1 MKKWLQDNLRSI
13 IVTSFIIPILL
24 VAFVSISHV
33 VTFYGLSNPMSWA
46 IFLSV
51 AVEIAALAALAG
63 VSAKF
68 GKFIYIPFGI
78 VTLIQFIGN
87 FFYSFSFIETSSQ
100 EFKTWI
106 EMVSGI
112 FEPMG
117 IEPTDVAAHK
127 RILAF
132 FTGGLLPFISLTF
145 AHMLIV
151 YSERDKEIP
160 KEETIFKDGK
170 KIGELSASLDNNGK
184 EVYIDLINID
194 KKLQEYVFA
203 YPKTNPTRSVVV
215 WGYGSIYNHS
225 KNNNADW
232 ISDEEKNV
240 FTFFTIRDINEGE
253 EICTNYGEGYERVV
267 KTVK

>member
-87 FFYSFSFIETSSQ
+87 FFYSFSFIDASSQ

-117 IEPTDVAAHK
+117 VEPSDVVAHK

-151 YSERDKEIP
+151 YSERDKETP
-160 KEETIFKDGK
+160 KEEKKVLTEDEIVELSKEIGKMETIDEPVVLSEEKM
-170 KIGELSASLDNNGK
+170 GELENFLKKMSKESDNSENK
-184 EVYIDLINID
+184 IKRLVY
-194 KKLQEYVFA
+194 
-203 YPKTNPTRSVVV
+203 
-215 WGYGSIYNHS
+215 S
-225 KNNNADW
+225 KNGQNQ
-232 ISDEEKNV
+232 
-240 FTFFTIRDINEGE
+240 
-253 EICTNYGEGYERVV
+253 
-267 KTVK
+267 

>member
-106 EMVSGI
+106 EMVSGV

-151 YSERDKEIP
+151 YSERDKETP
-160 KEETIFKDGK
+160 KEEKKVLTEDEIVELSKEIGKMETIDEPVVLSEEKM
-170 KIGELSASLDNNGK
+170 GELENFLKKMSKESDNSENK
-184 EVYIDLINID
+184 IKRLVY
-194 KKLQEYVFA
+194 
-203 YPKTNPTRSVVV
+203 
-215 WGYGSIYNHS
+215 S
-225 KNNNADW
+225 KN
-232 ISDEEKNV
+232 
-240 FTFFTIRDINEGE
+240 G
-253 EICTNYGEGYERVV
+253 
-267 KTVK
+267 

>member
-87 FFYSFSFIETSSQ
+87 FFYSFSFIDTSSQ

-151 YSERDKEIP
+151 YSERDKETP
-160 KEETIFKDGK
+160 KEEKKVLTEDEIVELSKEIGKMETIDEPVVLSEEKM
-170 KIGELSASLDNNGK
+170 GELENFLKKMSKESDNSENK
-184 EVYIDLINID
+184 IKRLVY
-194 KKLQEYVFA
+194 
-203 YPKTNPTRSVVV
+203 
-215 WGYGSIYNHS
+215 S
-225 KNNNADW
+225 KN
-232 ISDEEKNV
+232 
-240 FTFFTIRDINEGE
+240 G
-253 EICTNYGEGYERVV
+253 
-267 KTVK
+267 

>member
-151 YSERDKEIP
+151 YSERDKETP
-160 KEETIFKDGK
+160 KEEKKVLTEDEIVELSKEIGKMETIDEPVVLSEEKM
-170 KIGELSASLDNNGK
+170 GELENFLKKMSKESDNSENK
-184 EVYIDLINID
+184 IKRLVY
-194 KKLQEYVFA
+194 
-203 YPKTNPTRSVVV
+203 
-215 WGYGSIYNHS
+215 S
-225 KNNNADW
+225 KNGQNQ
-232 ISDEEKNV
+232 
-240 FTFFTIRDINEGE
+240 
-253 EICTNYGEGYERVV
+253 
-267 KTVK
+267 

>member
-24 VAFVSISHV
+24 VAIVSISHV

-68 GKFIYIPFGI
+68 GRFIYIPFGI

-100 EFKTWI
+100 EFKMWI
-106 EMVSGI
+106 EMVSGL

-117 IEPTDVAAHK
+117 IEATDVSAHK

-151 YSERDKEIP
+151 YSERETEKEPP
-160 KEETIFKDGK
+160 KELTQDEIY
-170 KIGELSASLDNNGK
+170 ELSKQVAKQETVDNPVVLSEEKLSELEKHLKKMSEGSEQPEEGIK
-184 EVYIDLINID
+184 RLI
-194 KKLQEYVFA
+194 Y
-203 YPKTNPTRSVVV
+203 
-215 WGYGSIYNHS
+215 S
-225 KNNNADW
+225 KNGQNQ
-232 ISDEEKNV
+232 
-240 FTFFTIRDINEGE
+240 
-253 EICTNYGEGYERVV
+253 
-267 KTVK
+267 

>member
-87 FFYSFSFIETSSQ
+87 FFYSFSFIDTSSQ

-106 EMVSGI
+106 EMVSGV

-151 YSERDKEIP
+151 YSERDKEPP
-160 KEETIFKDGK
+160 KEEKKVLTEDEIVELSKEIGKMETIDEPVVLSEEKM
-170 KIGELSASLDNNGK
+170 GELENFLKKMSKESDNSENK
-184 EVYIDLINID
+184 IKRLVY
-194 KKLQEYVFA
+194 
-203 YPKTNPTRSVVV
+203 
-215 WGYGSIYNHS
+215 S
-225 KNNNADW
+225 KN
-232 ISDEEKNV
+232 
-240 FTFFTIRDINEGE
+240 G
-253 EICTNYGEGYERVV
+253 
-267 KTVK
+267 

>member
-100 EFKTWI
+100 EFKTWV

-117 IEPTDVAAHK
+117 IEPTDVVAHK

-151 YSERDKEIP
+151 YSERDKETP
-160 KEETIFKDGK
+160 KEEK
-170 KIGELSASLDNNGK
+170 KVLTEDEIIEISKEIAKEDFEKQPMVLSEEKISELEKFLTEKYKSNVEE
-184 EVYIDLINID
+184 EVET
-194 KKLQEYVFA
+194 K
-203 YPKTNPTRSVVV
+203 NPEEQGIKRLV
-215 WGYGSIYNHS
+215 YS
-225 KNNNADW
+225 KNVQNQ
-232 ISDEEKNV
+232 
-240 FTFFTIRDINEGE
+240 
-253 EICTNYGEGYERVV
+253 
-267 KTVK
+267 

>member
-24 VAFVSISHV
+24 VAIVSISHV

-68 GKFIYIPFGI
+68 GRFIYIPFGI

-100 EFKTWI
+100 EFKMWI
-106 EMVSGI
+106 EMVSGL

-117 IEPTDVAAHK
+117 IEATDVSAHK

-151 YSERDKEIP
+151 YSERETEKPVETPPLTDDEVIELSKEVGKQEAEKQP
-160 KEETIFKDGK
+160 MVLTEDEMSELERYLTQRHNLKVEETETTEDPGIKR
-170 KIGELSASLDNNGK
+170 L
-184 EVYIDLINID
+184 VY
-194 KKLQEYVFA
+194 
-203 YPKTNPTRSVVV
+203 
-215 WGYGSIYNHS
+215 S
-225 KNNNADW
+225 KNGQNQ
-232 ISDEEKNV
+232 
-240 FTFFTIRDINEGE
+240 
-253 EICTNYGEGYERVV
+253 
-267 KTVK
+267 

>member
-106 EMVSGI
+106 EMVSGV

-151 YSERDKEIP
+151 YSERDKETP
-160 KEETIFKDGK
+160 KEEKKVLTEDEIVELSKEIGKMETIDEPVVLSEEKM
-170 KIGELSASLDNNGK
+170 GELENFLKKMSKESDNSENK
-184 EVYIDLINID
+184 IKRLVY
-194 KKLQEYVFA
+194 
-203 YPKTNPTRSVVV
+203 
-215 WGYGSIYNHS
+215 S
-225 KNNNADW
+225 KNGQNQ
-232 ISDEEKNV
+232 
-240 FTFFTIRDINEGE
+240 
-253 EICTNYGEGYERVV
+253 
-267 KTVK
+267 

>member
-87 FFYSFSFIETSSQ
+87 FFYSFSFIDTSSQ

-117 IEPTDVAAHK
+117 VEPSDVVAHK

-151 YSERDKEIP
+151 YSERDKETP
-160 KEETIFKDGK
+160 KEEKKVLTEDEIVELSKEIGKMETIDEPVVLSEEKM
-170 KIGELSASLDNNGK
+170 GELENFLKKMSKESDNSENK
-184 EVYIDLINID
+184 IKRLVY
-194 KKLQEYVFA
+194 
-203 YPKTNPTRSVVV
+203 
-215 WGYGSIYNHS
+215 S
-225 KNNNADW
+225 KNGQNQ
-232 ISDEEKNV
+232 
-240 FTFFTIRDINEGE
+240 
-253 EICTNYGEGYERVV
+253 
-267 KTVK
+267 

>member
-87 FFYSFSFIETSSQ
+87 FFYSFSFIDTSSQ

-117 IEPTDVAAHK
+117 VEPSDVVAHK
-127 RILAF
+127 RIFAF

-151 YSERDKEIP
+151 YSERDKETP
-160 KEETIFKDGK
+160 KEEKKVLTEDEIVELSKEIGKMETIDEPVVLSEEKM
-170 KIGELSASLDNNGK
+170 GELENFLKKMSKESDNSENK
-184 EVYIDLINID
+184 IKRLVY
-194 KKLQEYVFA
+194 
-203 YPKTNPTRSVVV
+203 
-215 WGYGSIYNHS
+215 S
-225 KNNNADW
+225 KNGQNQ
-232 ISDEEKNV
+232 
-240 FTFFTIRDINEGE
+240 
-253 EICTNYGEGYERVV
+253 
-267 KTVK
+267 

>member
-1 MKKWLQDNLRSI
+1 
-13 IVTSFIIPILL
+13 VTSFIIPILL

-117 IEPTDVAAHK
+117 IEPTDVASHK

-151 YSERDKEIP
+151 YSERDKETP
-160 KEETIFKDGK
+160 KEEKKVLTEDEIVELSKEIGKMETIDEPVVLSEEKM
-170 KIGELSASLDNNGK
+170 GELENFLKKMSKESDNSENK
-184 EVYIDLINID
+184 IKRLVY
-194 KKLQEYVFA
+194 
-203 YPKTNPTRSVVV
+203 
-215 WGYGSIYNHS
+215 S
-225 KNNNADW
+225 KNGQNQ
-232 ISDEEKNV
+232 
-240 FTFFTIRDINEGE
+240 
-253 EICTNYGEGYERVV
+253 
-267 KTVK
+267 

>member
-87 FFYSFSFIETSSQ
+87 FFYSFSFIDTSSQ

-106 EMVSGI
+106 EMVSGV

-151 YSERDKEIP
+151 YSERDKEPP
-160 KEETIFKDGK
+160 KEEKKVLTEDEIVELSKEIGKMETIDEPVVLSEEKM
-170 KIGELSASLDNNGK
+170 GELENFLKKMSKESDNSENK
-184 EVYIDLINID
+184 IKRLVY
-194 KKLQEYVFA
+194 
-203 YPKTNPTRSVVV
+203 
-215 WGYGSIYNHS
+215 S
-225 KNNNADW
+225 KNGQNQ
-232 ISDEEKNV
+232 
-240 FTFFTIRDINEGE
+240 
-253 EICTNYGEGYERVV
+253 
-267 KTVK
+267 

>member
-1 MKKWLQDNLRSI
+1 
-13 IVTSFIIPILL
+13 
-24 VAFVSISHV
+24 
-33 VTFYGLSNPMSWA
+33 MSWA

-106 EMVSGI
+106 EMVSGV

-151 YSERDKEIP
+151 YSERDKETP
-160 KEETIFKDGK
+160 KEEKKVLTEDEIVELSKEIGKMETIDEPVVLSEEKM
-170 KIGELSASLDNNGK
+170 GELENFLKKMSKESDNSENK
-184 EVYIDLINID
+184 IKRLVY
-194 KKLQEYVFA
+194 
-203 YPKTNPTRSVVV
+203 
-215 WGYGSIYNHS
+215 S
-225 KNNNADW
+225 KN
-232 ISDEEKNV
+232 
-240 FTFFTIRDINEGE
+240 G
-253 EICTNYGEGYERVV
+253 
-267 KTVK
+267 

>member
-87 FFYSFSFIETSSQ
+87 FFYSFSFIDTSSQ

-117 IEPTDVAAHK
+117 VEPSDVVAHK

-151 YSERDKEIP
+151 YSERDKETP
-160 KEETIFKDGK
+160 KEEKKVLTEDEIVELSKEIGKMETIDEPVVLSEEKM
-170 KIGELSASLDNNGK
+170 GELENFLKKMSKESDNSENK
-184 EVYIDLINID
+184 IKRLVY
-194 KKLQEYVFA
+194 
-203 YPKTNPTRSVVV
+203 
-215 WGYGSIYNHS
+215 S
-225 KNNNADW
+225 KN
-232 ISDEEKNV
+232 
-240 FTFFTIRDINEGE
+240 G
-253 EICTNYGEGYERVV
+253 
-267 KTVK
+267 